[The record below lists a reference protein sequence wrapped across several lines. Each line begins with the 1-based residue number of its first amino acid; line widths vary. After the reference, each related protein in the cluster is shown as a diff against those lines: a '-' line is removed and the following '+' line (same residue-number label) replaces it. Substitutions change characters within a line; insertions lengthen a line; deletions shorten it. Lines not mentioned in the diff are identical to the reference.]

1 MRSKKK
7 KVSLSSIINKRWGE
21 KQIRVLVV
29 GAGGIGCEVIKN
41 LFKIKA
47 CALTLMDYDLISES
61 NLNRQFCYRKT
72 DINKF
77 KVDVL
82 HEYFK
87 GINPH
92 LDMNIERNNLFDYD
106 SLYFSQFDLLVSA
119 LDNHEARNYLNLMAI
134 DNNLPMIDAGTSG
147 FNGQA
152 MLFIRYLS

>member
-1 MRSKKK
+1 MEKN
-7 KVSLSSIINKRWGE
+7 SLSSMINAGRK
-21 KQIRVLVV
+21 KNVRVLVV

-47 CALTLMDYDLISES
+47 FVLTLMDYDLISES

-82 HEYFK
+82 YAYFK

-92 LDMNIERNNLFDYD
+92 FEMTIERNNLFDFD
-106 SLYFSQFDLLVSA
+106 SLYFSQFDILISA
-119 LDNHEARNYLNLMAI
+119 LDNNDARKYLNLMAI

-152 MLFIRYLS
+152 MLFMRYLT